1 LATIPEH
8 TMSTTLKSVTLA
20 AALTGAAAFAPM
32 GSSGLT
38 RAAHR
43 PAVCGLN
50 MQVKP
55 TGTLIK
61 QTFLTPQL
69 FEQIDADNSGTI
81 DLDEL
86 KDIVQF
92 TSNANVRDLI
102 QRADLNGDGVIDYGE
117 YERLMN
123 MEVYGEDAGGNT
135 YVRQAIDLNLL
146 SKDSVLA
153 DCVMVGNKG
162 FDPLNLAKTL
172 DELDTFREAEIKH
185 GRLAMLAAV
194 GWPASEKLQPYL
206 SGKFGLPDLL
216 AKGEKAPS
224 LVNGGLE
231 NINPFFFVGILAF
244 TAFVETEVLN
254 KVKKRENR
262 QPGDLGFDPLGFS
275 KGKPEA
281 VKRDYQLKELQNGR
295 LAMLAV
301 VGYVA
306 EEYVN
311 KLNVL
316 TETPIIEKSI
326 EKALGA

>member
-1 LATIPEH
+1 VA
-8 TMSTTLKSVTLA
+8 
-20 AALTGAAAFAPM
+20 GASAFAP
-32 GSSGLT
+32 GLAPPST

-50 MQVKP
+50 MQ
-55 TGTLIK
+55 GNTLIR
-61 QTFLTPQL
+61 QTFLTPTL
-69 FEQIDADNSGTI
+69 FNEIDADGSGTI

-86 KDIVQF
+86 KAAVQF

-123 MEVYGEDAGGNT
+123 MEVYGDEQGGNF
-135 YVRQAIDLNLL
+135 YVRQALDLGLL
-146 SKDSVLA
+146 KPGSPLE

-162 FDPLNLAKTL
+162 FDPVGFAKDLETL
-172 DELDTFREAEIKH
+172 DNYREAEIKH
-185 GRLAMLAAV
+185 GRLAMLAAL
-194 GWPASEKLQPYL
+194 GWPASERLQPIL
-206 SGKFGLPDLL
+206 AKQFGATDLL

-224 LVNGGLE
+224 ILNGGLE
-231 NINPFFFVGILAF
+231 NINPLFFVGILAF

-275 KGKPEA
+275 KGKTED
-281 VKRDYQLKELQNGR
+281 VKRDYALKELQNGR
-295 LAMLAV
+295 LAMLAI

-306 EEYVN
+306 EEFVT
-311 KLNVL
+311 KINVL
-316 TETPIIEKSI
+316 DETPAL
-326 EKALGA
+326 EKAVVKTLENL